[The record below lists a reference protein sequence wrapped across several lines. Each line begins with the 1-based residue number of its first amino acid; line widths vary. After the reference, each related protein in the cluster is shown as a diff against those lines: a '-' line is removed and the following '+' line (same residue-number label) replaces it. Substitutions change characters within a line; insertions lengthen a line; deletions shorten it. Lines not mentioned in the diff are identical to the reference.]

1 MFHKTG
7 SIVFFA
13 MEHLGVVDEE
23 ELDHVCSERETA
35 LDRPLHQ
42 WEREIIHHHLRNE
55 SLKAVSREER
65 LHIPGFDKVI
75 CFSFGSHLL
84 DLLIVKEI
92 KAVRNRFD
100 VLKRRPDFDDMI
112 LPARKVARTAAERKA
127 TSRSGRTPE
136 QVDKERADSSVR
148 VVTHRAGG
156 LAESRKRDVRAG
168 KRKYQGSS
176 VYSGDALR
184 NSEILEG
191 SFIVECLRQK
201 RDTGKRQNVLARNAS
216 WPDNPRSAARRAAQ
230 DLVLKNKAMYC
241 IRIDLMNPSEK

>member
-1 MFHKTG
+1 
-7 SIVFFA
+7 

-42 WEREIIHHHLRNE
+42 WEREIIHLQLRNE

-65 LHIPGFDKVI
+65 IHIPGFDKVI
-75 CFSFGSHLL
+75 CSCFGSYLL
-84 DLLIVKEI
+84 DLLIVQEI

-100 VLKRRPDFDDMI
+100 ALKRRPDFDEMI
-112 LPARKVARTAAERKA
+112 LPAKKVARTGAEREA
-127 TSRSGRTPE
+127 RRRSGLTPE
-136 QVDKERADSSVR
+136 QVDKERADSRVR
-148 VVTHRAGG
+148 MVTHRAGG

-191 SFIVECLRQK
+191 SFIVDQLG
-201 RDTGKRQNVLARNAS
+201 DGT
-216 WPDNPRSAARRAAQ
+216 PDSLGALGTTQCSSCGA
-230 DLVLKNKAMYC
+230 LKCCMIANM
-241 IRIDLMNPSEK
+241 IL